1 MNNIIANIISQLQK
15 LKCKIANLTKRVTYI
30 EDNCCNGGGGGG
42 DGIQSIIPGE
52 NISVDNTD
60 PRNPIVSSTG
70 GVGTSIHNNLTGI
83 QGGSLNEYYHFNEIQ
98 HEKLLNLI
106 YTNGT
111 STISVSPSSGE
122 RGVNAALIVNYN
134 ITSNDDVF
142 GTANINQGIGD
153 VTGDIDA
160 GNQSASGGNSTINK
174 SFTMNLSYTRNGESK
189 TENKTATYNTYIPQ
203 WAGWSAEE
211 DFVNNYSSINS
222 EPNFQKYIQ
231 SSASINKANS
241 PTGEYIWFIST
252 KNNATIKDTNDFVQ
266 TVGIWGDG
274 TSEFYRKPLTLT
286 LADGITTVTV
296 YLYRSRNVKTLSSFT
311 YKIS

>member
-1 MNNIIANIISQLQK
+1 MRNIIKILVFLISVITYAQIQPVNYYQRFNKVDKADENDSIQVLVRTVGNPDHNIMKYVNASDI
-15 LKCKIANLTKRVTYI
+15 
-30 EDNCCNGGGGGG
+30 GGGG
-42 DGIQSIIPGE
+42 D
-52 NISVDNTD
+52 
-60 PRNPIVSSTG
+60 
-70 GVGTSIHNNLTGI
+70 GTSIHNNLTGI
-83 QGGSLNEYYHFNEIQ
+83 QGGSPNEYYHFNKAQ
-98 HEKLLNLI
+98 YEKLLSLI

-122 RGVNAALIVNYN
+122 RGVSAALTVNYN

-160 GNQSASGGNSTINK
+160 GNQSESGGNSTVNK
-174 SFTMNLSYTRNGESK
+174 TFTMSLSYTRNGESK

-211 DFVNNYSSINS
+211 DFLNSYSSINS
-222 EPNFQKYIQ
+222 EANFQKYIQ

-241 PTGEYIWFIST
+241 PTGEYIWFISN
-252 KNNATIKDTNDFVQ
+252 KNNAVIRDTNDFVQ
-266 TVGIWGDG
+266 TVGDWDDK

-296 YLYRSRNVKTLSSFT
+296 YLYRSRNVKTLLSFT